1 MRQMIKN
8 IYMLLFGVFTI
19 LACNSRHEIA
29 FVSNKV
35 EKEAIQNANP
45 IVHSE
50 WLANTIDRKCREY
63 FIVENGDTSAYTFV
77 VRNFTYSNE
86 FIIDIDN
93 QKFKFHEV
101 REREYKIKNIE
112 GIMNEL
118 DSCLSVI
125 SLDYQIDS
133 LKFLSFALA
142 DMGDVMLEFNREL
155 DKNRY
160 SDEYYFHHPELLN
173 SALCATSLNS
183 RVESIMKKHG
193 LNICETQTRW
203 CLFFGKEHF
212 LKTNI
217 VSDSSKVPE
226 HQTSAYITYRLE
238 PIQ

>member
-1 MRQMIKN
+1 MRQMIRN
-8 IYMLLFGVFTI
+8 ICILLFGIITI
-19 LACNSRHEIA
+19 FACNSRQETTS
-29 FVSNKV
+29 VSNKV
-35 EKEAIQNANP
+35 EEETIQNINS
-45 IVHSE
+45 IVRSE
-50 WLANTIDRKCREY
+50 WLANTEDRKSRMY
-63 FIVENGDTSAYTFV
+63 FIAENNDTSIYMFL
-77 VRNFTYSNE
+77 VRNFIYSNE
-86 FIIDIDN
+86 FVMEVSDISNMKRGNHKVKD
-93 QKFKFHEV
+93 
-101 REREYKIKNIE
+101 IE

-118 DSCLSVI
+118 DSCLYAI

-133 LKFLSFALA
+133 LKFLELPLA
-142 DMGDVMLEFNREL
+142 FMGDVLLEFNREL